1 MIVAC
6 VNLSSLLSLRLL
18 QVVVLYYYCS
28 CCRFVIDSLKKLLTP
43 LTVVA
48 VLLVL
53 LVLAAAAAA
62 AAPAA
67 AAAGG
72 GVVVVVVAVVS
83 FNLFIVS
90 CWQTDVMR
98 ISITAMTNDRL
109 SLFLLLTR
117 CRCRRWSF
125 LLDFQ
130 QLFSSSFGGFVAEVT
145 VSGARLLPVLVL
157 CAGEAVLQLSLRSLL

>member
-62 AAPAA
+62 PA